1 VPRKLSEFGEL
12 LRTGAREL
20 PSNASWLWGRVGALG
35 TEVRSRAATAVTSR
49 GHRAKPLDADNM
61 TKDELMDLAR
71 KEQVKGRSSM
81 TKAQL
86 AAALRRMRRS

>member
-1 VPRKLSEFGEL
+1 MHRRITDVGEF

-20 PSNASWLWGRVGALG
+20 PSNASWVWERARALG
-35 TEVRSRAATAVTSR
+35 TGARSRVATLVASR
-49 GHRAKPLDADNM
+49 GGTTSLDADDM

-71 KEQVKGRSSM
+71 KEKVSGRSSM

-86 AAALRRMRRS
+86 AAALRKVRRS